1 MKTIMNFIGTVMALA
16 GIFLLTCIIAT
27 ILFVMHWA
35 NGVILF
41 FENIGAAQFVE
52 ALPLNDPAAAN
63 WIMWGVALFTSLSII
78 GLLIK
83 MVEVVRNSLWTVA
96 ACTMMLFVI
105 AFPVYHSYS
114 MGGFQNDE
122 VSETVATDLKTSGIK
137 LPEVNIDFD
146 L

>member
-1 MKTIMNFIGTVMALA
+1 MDFIGTVMALA
-16 GIFLLTCIIAT
+16 GVFLLTCIIAT

-83 MVEVVRNSLWTVA
+83 MVEVVKNSLWTVA
-96 ACTMMLFVI
+96 ACGMMLFVI
-105 AFPVYHSYS
+105 TFPVYHSYS
-114 MGGFQNDE
+114 MGGFQFDE
-122 VSETVATDLKTSGIK
+122 AKETVESKVKTSTLEIITGK
-137 LPEVNIDFD
+137 IDVE